1 MSRGNFWVIKRYMKA
16 AHIMKLIK
24 NPVPWVVRAVVAI
37 ASLLFL
43 GSSGPTR
50 SVAIRFVANVAFK
63 SNG

>member
-1 MSRGNFWVIKRYMKA
+1 MKA